1 VSIVDPQ
8 GEDRDPVPA
17 TGTEDDHDPLEL
29 PDEDQLIYDLSG
41 WSPAL
46 QAAAVEALADAGIPH
61 AWSATDLVMHAR
73 YEALADAVLDAVE
86 REGRAEGEVIEDG
99 TADSDGDPGAAT
111 VVRTDGEVEYD
122 LAEWS
127 ELDRATIDDELST
140 AEVPFHWEEP
150 ATLVI
155 AAEHEPQ
162 VDALLD
168 RLEAAIDEPGGEDS
182 PLAELFLAVDALEHK
197 PNDRDSVLGLN
208 AAFERAE
215 AAPLPY
221 GMAAEAWDNVLD
233 GISDLLD
240 LALESDDADDVRVG
254 AAGLR
259 ERLRPYV

>member
-1 VSIVDPQ
+1 VWSALD
-8 GEDRDPVPA
+8 GA
-17 TGTEDDHDPLEL
+17 TSDAA
-29 PDEDQLIYDLSG
+29 LSR
-41 WSPAL
+41 
-46 QAAAVEALADAGIPH
+46 AAVPFQWEAPAK
-61 AWSATDLVMHAR
+61 LV
-73 YEALADAVLDAVE
+73 V
-86 REGRAEGEVIEDG
+86 
-99 TADSDGDPGAAT
+99 
-111 VVRTDGEVEYD
+111 
-122 LAEWS
+122 
-127 ELDRATIDDELST
+127 
-140 AEVPFHWEEP
+140 
-150 ATLVI
+150 

-168 RLEAAIDEPGGEDS
+168 RLETAIDEAGGDDS

-197 PNDRDSVLGLN
+197 PNDRDAVLGLN

-215 AAPLPY
+215 VAPLPY